1 MGRRGGEA
9 LLQGKAGR
17 RRWRRGEER
26 ASIRRFP
33 LLPLLIASCGEAEKA
48 RCGEERGINCAH
60 SPTSRD
66 YCALTA
72 CGNRRRKTC
81 GRLWAAK
88 NPRLG
93 LGVGVVGPWRAAASC
108 HARGLAGSLQL
119 GDATWYAG
127 GERPAR
133 SPAHAPTDSRL
144 PTLKNFAKTARPTE
158 AGSQL
163 LARQDKKLTE
173 LLDLLSASKPNQLR
187 GLLSE

>member
-1 MGRRGGEA
+1 MAERRGA
-9 LLQGKAGR
+9 C
-17 RRWRRGEER
+17 ER
-26 ASIRRFP
+26 LPLP
-33 LLPLLIASCGEAEKA
+33 LLPLLIASCGEAEEA
-48 RCGEERGINCAH
+48 RRGEERGINCAH

-72 CGNRRRKTC
+72 CRNRRRKAC
-81 GRLWAAK
+81 GQLWATE

-93 LGVGVVGPWRAAASC
+93 LGVGVVGPRPAATSC
-108 HARGLAGSLQL
+108 RARGLAGFFQPE
-119 GDATWYAG
+119 DATWFTS

-133 SPAHAPTDSRL
+133 GPAHAPTDSRP
-144 PTLKNFAKTARPTE
+144 PTSKNFAKTARPTE

>member
-1 MGRRGGEA
+1 MAERRGA
-9 LLQGKAGR
+9 C
-17 RRWRRGEER
+17 ER
-26 ASIRRFP
+26 LPLP
-33 LLPLLIASCGEAEKA
+33 LLPLLIASCGEAEEA
-48 RCGEERGINCAH
+48 RRGEERGINCAH

-93 LGVGVVGPWRAAASC
+93 LGVGVVGPRPAATSC
-108 HARGLAGSLQL
+108 RARGLAGSFQPR
-119 GDATWYAG
+119 DATWFAG

-144 PTLKNFAKTARPTE
+144 PTLKISPRRRAQP
-158 AGSQL
+158 
-163 LARQDKKLTE
+163 
-173 LLDLLSASKPNQLR
+173 KPAPSCWLVKIR
-187 GLLSE
+187 S